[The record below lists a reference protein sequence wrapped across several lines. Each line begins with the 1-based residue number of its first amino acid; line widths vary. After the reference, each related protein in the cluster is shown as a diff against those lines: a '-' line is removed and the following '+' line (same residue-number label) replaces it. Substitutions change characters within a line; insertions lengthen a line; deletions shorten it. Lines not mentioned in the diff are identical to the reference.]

1 MILSRV
7 KEFVRE
13 PAVLFWVY
21 GFPILMTAAL
31 AIAFRNRPVEQTTVD
46 IVEGPRAVETQEAL
60 QQTTTSER
68 FKTRIVS
75 EEEAQM
81 RLRTG
86 KTDVIVVPG
95 ASSKQAIVLQVMV
108 KAPSCKAAAKLRYEY
123 RFDPT
128 RPQSVLAR
136 GAVDDQLQRAAGR
149 QDAAEVTITAVDEP
163 GGRYIDF
170 LVPGLLAMG
179 LMGGGLWGVGFV
191 IVDLRVRK
199 LLKRFLA
206 TPMKKSEFL
215 AAIMGSRMLFMVP
228 EVLFLLLFARYAC
241 GVVNQGSVTA
251 VVMLV
256 LLGSVMFSGIGLL
269 VASRANT
276 IEAVSGMMNLA
287 MIPMWIF
294 SGIFFSSERFPD
306 AAQPL
311 IKALPLTPLID
322 SLRSVMLE
330 GAPLSASSPASGS
343 WRRGARFRLCWRC
356 GGFAGASED
365 FVFDKRELN
374 EACPWFNKVFLA
386 IC

>member
-1 MILSRV
+1 
-7 KEFVRE
+7 
-13 PAVLFWVY
+13 
-21 GFPILMTAAL
+21 
-31 AIAFRNRPVEQTTVD
+31 VEQITVD
-46 IVEGPRAVETQEAL
+46 IVEGPRAVETQQAL
-60 QQTTTSER
+60 QQTTTPER
-68 FKTRIVS
+68 FKSRIVAD
-75 EEEAQM
+75 EEARM

-86 KTDVIVVPG
+86 KTDVIVMPA
-95 ASSKQAIVLQVMV
+95 ASSERQDKASPGGEVAKPPGSAI
-108 KAPSCKAAAKLRYEY
+108 LRYEY

-136 GAVDDQLQRAAGR
+136 SDVDDQLQRAAGR
-149 QDAAEVTITAVDEP
+149 QDVAAVTLTAVDEP

-206 TPMKKSEFL
+206 TPMKRSEFL
-215 AAIMGSRMLFMVP
+215 AAIMGSRMLFMIP
-228 EVLFLLLFARYAC
+228 EVLFLLLFARYVC

-276 IEAVSGMMNLA
+276 IEAVSGMMNLT

-306 AAQPL
+306 AAEPL

-330 GAPLSASSPASGS
+330 GAPLTAQFARIGIMTAWAAISFALAL
-343 WRRGARFRLCWRC
+343 RRFRW
-356 GGFAGASED
+356 S
-365 FVFDKRELN
+365 
-374 EACPWFNKVFLA
+374 
-386 IC
+386 